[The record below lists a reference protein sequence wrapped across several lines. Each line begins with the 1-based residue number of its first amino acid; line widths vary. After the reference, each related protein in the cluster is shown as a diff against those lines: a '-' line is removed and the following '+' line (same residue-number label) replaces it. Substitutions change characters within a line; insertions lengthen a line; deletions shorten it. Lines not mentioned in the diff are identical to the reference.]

1 MSETNIKSIP
11 YGVTDYEAIRTD
23 NSYYVDKTSYLD
35 KIEKAGKYL
44 FFIRPRRFGKSLFLS
59 VMETYYD
66 ISKADRFDLFYQGTH
81 IHQHPT
87 KEKNKYLVLKFNFS
101 AVDPYANRLENS
113 FLNQIQAKTR
123 TFLVKYND
131 YLNSHNR
138 ELLIS
143 KIENLKSAADILLNV
158 VELCGESNQKIYIII
173 DEYDNFAN
181 TILSTSGSQAY
192 KDLTHGEGF
201 FRAFFNFLK
210 EGTTGSGAPISRLF
224 ITGVSPVT
232 LDDVTSGFNI
242 GKNISIDVDF
252 NEMLGFTKEDVIEM
266 IDYYNQKGIIKY
278 DSEYL
283 LDIMTT
289 WYNNYIFSK
298 KSTTKLFNSDM
309 ILYFLD
315 ECTRNQDIPD
325 ELIDQNVRIDYGKL
339 RHLIIIDKD
348 KDKFTNGNFTRLQ
361 QIIEKGE
368 IVSDIAKGFPLE
380 KLIDTRNFLSLLFY
394 LGLLTV
400 KEVKDEEPILK
411 IPNETAR
418 RLYYDYIKEAYE
430 ETDAFSLDWYRYGR
444 LMHRLAYQGEWKPLF
459 DYLGQQMKD
468 RMSLRDLITGEKS
481 IQAFLNVYLG
491 LSQLYIIH
499 AEKELNKGF
508 ADPVKPGVV
517 KVVMEPFTAR
527 YREMKYA
534 YILELKYLKKD
545 EKKKLPSTIKKAE
558 NQLKKYTL
566 DDKFKKSFANTTL
579 IKLVLVFYGTQLE
592 HIGEVGH

>member
-1 MSETNIKSIP
+1 MNEKIIKGIP
-11 YGVTDYEAIRTD
+11 YGVTDYEKIILD
-23 NSYYVDKTSYLD
+23 NRYYVDKTMYLRS
-35 KIEKAGKYL
+35 IEDAGDYI
-44 FFIRPRRFGKSLFLS
+44 FFIRPRRFGKSLLLS

-66 ISKADRFDLFYQGTH
+66 ISKADRFDLFYKGTY

-101 AVDPYANRLENS
+101 AVDPHHNRLENS
-113 FLNQIQAKTR
+113 FLNQIQTKTR
-123 TFLVKYND
+123 SFLFKYTD
-131 YLNSHNR
+131 YLNPHNR
-138 ELLIS
+138 ELLYN
-143 KIENLKSAADILLNV
+143 KIENMKSASDIMLRV
-158 VELCGESNQKIYIII
+158 TDLCNDSDQKIYVII

-242 GKNISIDVDF
+242 GKNISIDADF
-252 NEMLGFTKEDVIEM
+252 NEMLGFTKEDAAEM
-266 IDYYNQKGIIKY
+266 IDYYKQEGIIKY
-278 DSEYL
+278 DTEYL
-283 LDIMTT
+283 MNIMNP

-315 ECTRNQDIPD
+315 ECIRNRDIPD

-348 KDKFTNGNFTRLQ
+348 KGSVTNGNFTRLR

-368 IVSDIAKGFPLE
+368 IVSDIAKGFPVE
-380 KLIDTRNFLSLLFY
+380 KLIDTGNFLSLLFY

-400 KEVKDEEPILK
+400 KEVKDEELILQ

-430 ETDAFSLDWYRYGR
+430 AN
-444 LMHRLAYQGEWKPLF
+444 
-459 DYLGQQMKD
+459 
-468 RMSLRDLITGEKS
+468 S
-481 IQAFLNVYLG
+481 I
-491 LSQLYIIH
+491 SS
-499 AEKELNKGF
+499 
-508 ADPVKPGVV
+508 
-517 KVVMEPFTAR
+517 TR
-527 YREMKYA
+527 
-534 YILELKYLKKD
+534 KK
-545 EKKKLPSTIKKAE
+545 
-558 NQLKKYTL
+558 N
-566 DDKFKKSFANTTL
+566 
-579 IKLVLVFYGTQLE
+579 
-592 HIGEVGH
+592 

>member
-210 EGTTGSGAPISRLF
+210 EGTTGSGALISRLF

>member
-1 MSETNIKSIP
+1 VSEELIKGIP

-66 ISKADRFDLFYQGTH
+66 ILKEDRFDLFYKGTY

-101 AVDPYANRLENS
+101 AVDPHHNRLENS
-113 FLNQIQAKTR
+113 FLNQIQTNTR
-123 TFLVKYND
+123 SFLNRYVD
-131 YLNSHNR
+131 YLTPRDR
-138 ELLIS
+138 EELRKELNDI
-143 KIENLKSAADILLNV
+143 KSASDIMLRV
-158 VELCGESNQKIYIII
+158 TKLCKDSNQKIYIII

-242 GKNISIDVDF
+242 GKNISIDADF
-252 NEMLGFTKEDVIEM
+252 NEMLGFAKEDVVEM
-266 IDYYNQKGIIKY
+266 IDYYKQKGIIKY
-278 DSEYL
+278 DTEYL
-283 LDIMTT
+283 LNVMNA

-315 ECTRNQDIPD
+315 ECIRNQDIPD

-348 KDKFTNGNFTRLQ
+348 KGRVTNGNFTRLQ

-368 IVSDIAKGFPLE
+368 IVSDIVKGFPVE
-380 KLIDTRNFLSLLFY
+380 KLIDTKNFLSLLFY

-400 KEVKDEEPILK
+400 KEVKDEELILQ

-418 RLYYDYIKEAYE
+418 RLYYNYIKEAYE
-430 ETDAFSLDWYRYGR
+430 ESETFSMDWYVYGR
-444 LMHRLAYQGEWKPLF
+444 LMHGLAYKGEWKPLF
-459 DYLGQQMKD
+459 DYLAKQMKD
-468 RMSLRDLITGEKS
+468 SMSLRDLITGEKS

-499 AEKELNKGF
+499 PEKELNKGF
-508 ADPVKPGVV
+508 ADI
-517 KVVMEPFTAR
+517 VMEPFTAR
-527 YREMKYA
+527 YKEMKYA
-534 YILELKYLKKD
+534 YILELKYLKKG
-545 EKKKLPSTIKKAE
+545 EKEKLESIIKKAE
-558 NQLKKYTL
+558 TQLNKYTL
-566 DDKFKKSFANTTL
+566 DNKFRKAFENITL
-579 IKLVLVFYGTQLE
+579 IKLVLVFSGTDLE
-592 HIGEVGH
+592 HIGEVGD